1 MKDCFTL
8 WFVLI
13 APDILHSDDM
23 KAVGYNLRKDMV
35 ERQAERGAKKRKKEQ
50 KLRDDAL
57 ACLECMSQYV

>member
-1 MKDCFTL
+1 MKDCG
-8 WFVLI
+8 
-13 APDILHSDDM
+13 APSSLPVVCFDKRHGGDM

-57 ACLECMSQYV
+57 ACLECMSQ